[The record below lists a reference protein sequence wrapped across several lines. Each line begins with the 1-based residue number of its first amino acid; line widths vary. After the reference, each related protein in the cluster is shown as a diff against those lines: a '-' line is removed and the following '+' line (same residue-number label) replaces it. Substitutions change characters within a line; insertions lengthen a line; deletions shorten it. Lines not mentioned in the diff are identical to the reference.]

1 MTNINHVNEFAKN
14 ITVPKDLL
22 DSIYVGQHAV
32 SNLRFGKLEIPVHS
46 GSFTDVNIWNR
57 ALSINEMINWT
68 NCRYLI

>member
-1 MTNINHVNEFAKN
+1 MTNVNEFAKN
-14 ITVPKDLL
+14 VTVPKDLL